1 MKDEKKSNFQLSQD
15 KIMTRDDARLKR
27 LLEEEQAKLEADIAH
42 LSSIKYRRITASNHM
57 AESATAAYD
66 QASNQALLKQ
76 LQHRLQRVKHALA
89 KFETGSYGYCEN
101 CGNPID
107 FARLKAL
114 PDARFCLHCQR
125 QREVM
130 GGSRLG
136 PRALEQGDI

>member
-1 MKDEKKSNFQLSQD
+1 
-15 KIMTRDDARLKR
+15 MTRDDARLKR
-27 LLEEEQAKLEADIAH
+27 LLQDEKAKLEDDIAH
-42 LSSIKYRRITASNHM
+42 LSSIKYRRITSSNHM

-76 LQHRLQRVKHALA
+76 LQHRLDRVNRALA
-89 KFETGSYGYCEN
+89 KFEDGTYGYCEN
-101 CGNPID
+101 CGKPID

-125 QREVM
+125 EREVM
-130 GGSRLG
+130 GGRNLG

>member
-1 MKDEKKSNFQLSQD
+1 
-15 KIMTRDDARLKR
+15 MTRDDARLKR
-27 LLEEEQAKLEADIAH
+27 LLEEEQARLQGDIDH
-42 LSSIKYRRITASNHM
+42 LSSIKYRRIASSNHM

-76 LQHRLQRVKHALA
+76 LQHRLKRVERALA
-89 KFETGSYGYCEN
+89 KFDNGSYGYCEN
-101 CGNPID
+101 CGQPID

-125 QREVM
+125 QRETM
-130 GGSRLG
+130 GGRNLG

>member
-1 MKDEKKSNFQLSQD
+1 
-15 KIMTRDDARLKR
+15 MTRDDARLKKM
-27 LLEEEQAKLEADIAH
+27 LDDELAKLQEDIAH

-76 LQHRLQRVKHALA
+76 LQHRLKRVEHALA
-89 KFETGSYGYCEN
+89 KFENGSYGYCEN
-101 CGNPID
+101 CGKPID

-114 PDARFCLHCQR
+114 PDARFCMHCQR

-130 GGSRLG
+130 GGGQLG
-136 PRALEQGDI
+136 PKALEQGDI

>member
-1 MKDEKKSNFQLSQD
+1 
-15 KIMTRDDARLKR
+15 MTRDDARLKR
-27 LLEEEQAKLEADIAH
+27 LLEEEQAKLEDDIAH
-42 LSSIKYRRITASNHM
+42 LSSIKYRRITSSNHM

-76 LQHRLQRVKHALA
+76 LKHRLGRVQRALA
-89 KFETGSYGYCEN
+89 KFDNGTYGYCEN

-114 PDARFCLHCQR
+114 PDARFCLQCQR
-125 QREVM
+125 KRETM
-130 GGSRLG
+130 GGRRLG

>member
-1 MKDEKKSNFQLSQD
+1 
-15 KIMTRDDARLKR
+15 MTRDDARLKR
-27 LLEEEQAKLEADIAH
+27 LLEEEKAKLEDDIAH
-42 LSSIKYRRITASNHM
+42 LSSIKYRRITSSNHM

-76 LQHRLQRVKHALA
+76 LQHRLKRVERALA
-89 KFETGSYGYCEN
+89 KFEGGSYGYCEN
-101 CGNPID
+101 CGKPID

-125 QREVM
+125 QRETM
-130 GGSRLG
+130 GGRNLG